1 MKRLTDKRLAI
12 PPGQWQE
19 VVEDDPAVEIA
30 NGIQKMSNAAKE
42 SAKIIQDYLNKGKE
56 ANIDKPLKDWT
67 LGEVKAECEKHT
79 AHCVGC
85 PLWTDAAGCRLD
97 TSCYRDNDPKKWDLS
112 EPPRWTEQDKEDA
125 MMIKRLIP
133 WANQVNRGMEG
144 SLSLNPVTAIDRKL
158 FPLLKPGES
167 AMLDE
172 IIGGG
177 E

>member
-1 MKRLTDKRLAI
+1 MKL
-12 PPGQWQE
+12 
-19 VVEDDPAVEIA
+19 
-30 NGIQKMSNAAKE
+30 
-42 SAKIIQDYLNKGKE
+42 
-56 ANIDKPLKDWT
+56 IDADNS
-67 LGEVKAECEKHT
+67 ECRCYNSERKK
-79 AHCVGC
+79 
-85 PLWTDAAGCRLD
+85 CRLKPFPP
-97 TSCYRDNDPKKWDLS
+97 TCWNLS

-125 MMIKRLIP
+125 MIIKRLIP

-177 E
+177 D

>member
-1 MKRLTDKRLAI
+1 MNTNKPLSEWT
-12 PPGQWQE
+12 
-19 VVEDDPAVEIA
+19 
-30 NGIQKMSNAAKE
+30 AKE
-42 SAKIIQDYLNKGKE
+42 IVE
-56 ANIDKPLKDWT
+56 
-67 LGEVKAECEKHT
+67 ECDRHVCCSSECRCYNSERKK
-79 AHCVGC
+79 
-85 PLWTDAAGCRLD
+85 CRLKPFPPP
-97 TSCYRDNDPKKWDLS
+97 CWNLS

-172 IIGGG
+172 IIGGA

>member
-1 MKRLTDKRLAI
+1 M
-12 PPGQWQE
+12 
-19 VVEDDPAVEIA
+19 
-30 NGIQKMSNAAKE
+30 N
-42 SAKIIQDYLNKGKE
+42 
-56 ANIDKPLKDWT
+56 KPLSEWT
-67 LGEVKAECEKHT
+67 LGEIKAECVKRNSFCEANGTCPFFVLRSEKL
-79 AHCVGC
+79 HCKIMNDVGNA
-85 PLWTDAAGCRLD
+85 P
-97 TSCYRDNDPKKWDLS
+97 PKIWDLS

-172 IIGGG
+172 IIGGTN

>member
-1 MKRLTDKRLAI
+1 M
-12 PPGQWQE
+12 
-19 VVEDDPAVEIA
+19 
-30 NGIQKMSNAAKE
+30 N
-42 SAKIIQDYLNKGKE
+42 
-56 ANIDKPLKDWT
+56 KPLSEWT
-67 LGEVKAECEKHT
+67 LGEVQKYCKITQCRDCCIGLWCENINQ
-79 AHCVGC
+79 G
-85 PLWTDAAGCRLD
+85 PSG
-97 TSCYRDNDPKKWDLS
+97 WDLS

-177 E
+177 D

>member
-1 MKRLTDKRLAI
+1 M
-12 PPGQWQE
+12 
-19 VVEDDPAVEIA
+19 
-30 NGIQKMSNAAKE
+30 
-42 SAKIIQDYLNKGKE
+42 
-56 ANIDKPLKDWT
+56 NINKPLSEWT
-67 LGEVKAECEKHT
+67 LGEVKAECEKT
-79 AHCVGC
+79 GDCSV
-85 PLWTDAAGCRLD
+85 CRFC
-97 TSCYRDNDPKKWDLS
+97 SKKESGICHIVDLVVDSDFPDSWDLS

-172 IIGGG
+172 IIGGA

>member
-1 MKRLTDKRLAI
+1 M
-12 PPGQWQE
+12 
-19 VVEDDPAVEIA
+19 
-30 NGIQKMSNAAKE
+30 N
-42 SAKIIQDYLNKGKE
+42 
-56 ANIDKPLKDWT
+56 KPLSEWT
-67 LGEVKAECEKHT
+67 LGEIKSECKRCNGNCINAVCPMVKWISKDEMA
-79 AHCVGC
+79 CVIIRELRK
-85 PLWTDAAGCRLD
+85 PTPA
-97 TSCYRDNDPKKWDLS
+97 SWDLS

-167 AMLDE
+167 AMLNE
-172 IIGGG
+172 IIGGA

>member
-1 MKRLTDKRLAI
+1 M
-12 PPGQWQE
+12 
-19 VVEDDPAVEIA
+19 
-30 NGIQKMSNAAKE
+30 N
-42 SAKIIQDYLNKGKE
+42 
-56 ANIDKPLKDWT
+56 KPLSEWT
-67 LGEVKAECEKHT
+67 LGEIKAECKRCNGNCINAVCPMVKWISKDEM
-79 AHCVGC
+79 ACVIIRELRK
-85 PLWTDAAGCRLD
+85 PTPA
-97 TSCYRDNDPKKWDLS
+97 SWDLS

>member
-1 MKRLTDKRLAI
+1 MSENKKPRIAEILGVEVGERFSVEGQRGGDPLYVDRDGWVRYVGDGAI
-12 PPGQWQE
+12 STS
-19 VVEDDPAVEIA
+19 AVTIA
-30 NGIQKMSNAAKE
+30 INHPDR
-42 SAKIIQDYLNKGKE
+42 IIRK
-56 ANIDKPLKDWT
+56 
-67 LGEVKAECEKHT
+67 
-79 AHCVGC
+79 
-85 PLWTDAAGCRLD
+85 
-97 TSCYRDNDPKKWDLS
+97 S
-112 EPPRWTEQDKEDA
+112 RWTEQDKEDA

-172 IIGGG
+172 IIGGA

>member
-1 MKRLTDKRLAI
+1 MSENKKPRIAEILGVEVGERFSVKGQRGGDPLYVDRDGWVRYESDDGISSSAVQIAI
-12 PPGQWQE
+12 NHP
-19 VVEDDPAVEIA
+19 DR
-30 NGIQKMSNAAKE
+30 
-42 SAKIIQDYLNKGKE
+42 IIRK
-56 ANIDKPLKDWT
+56 
-67 LGEVKAECEKHT
+67 
-79 AHCVGC
+79 
-85 PLWTDAAGCRLD
+85 
-97 TSCYRDNDPKKWDLS
+97 S
-112 EPPRWTEQDKEDA
+112 RWTEQDKEDA

>member
-1 MKRLTDKRLAI
+1 MNKPLSEWT
-12 PPGQWQE
+12 
-19 VVEDDPAVEIA
+19 
-30 NGIQKMSNAAKE
+30 AKE
-42 SAKIIQDYLNKGKE
+42 IVE
-56 ANIDKPLKDWT
+56 
-67 LGEVKAECEKHT
+67 ECDRHVCCSSECRCYNSERKK
-79 AHCVGC
+79 
-85 PLWTDAAGCRLD
+85 CRLKPFPPP
-97 TSCYRDNDPKKWDLS
+97 CWNLS

-133 WANQVNRGMEG
+133 RANQVNRGMEG

>member
-1 MKRLTDKRLAI
+1 MNTKPLSEWT
-12 PPGQWQE
+12 
-19 VVEDDPAVEIA
+19 
-30 NGIQKMSNAAKE
+30 AKE
-42 SAKIIQDYLNKGKE
+42 IVE
-56 ANIDKPLKDWT
+56 
-67 LGEVKAECEKHT
+67 ECDRHVCCSSECRCYNSERKK
-79 AHCVGC
+79 
-85 PLWTDAAGCRLD
+85 CRLKPFPPP
-97 TSCYRDNDPKKWDLS
+97 CWNLS

-172 IIGGG
+172 IIGGA

>member
-1 MKRLTDKRLAI
+1 MNKPLSEWT
-12 PPGQWQE
+12 
-19 VVEDDPAVEIA
+19 
-30 NGIQKMSNAAKE
+30 AKE
-42 SAKIIQDYLNKGKE
+42 IVE
-56 ANIDKPLKDWT
+56 
-67 LGEVKAECEKHT
+67 ECDRHVCCSSECRCYNSERKK
-79 AHCVGC
+79 
-85 PLWTDAAGCRLD
+85 CRLKQFPPP
-97 TSCYRDNDPKKWDLS
+97 CWNLS

-172 IIGGG
+172 IIGGA

>member
-1 MKRLTDKRLAI
+1 MNT
-12 PPGQWQE
+12 
-19 VVEDDPAVEIA
+19 
-30 NGIQKMSNAAKE
+30 
-42 SAKIIQDYLNKGKE
+42 
-56 ANIDKPLKDWT
+56 KPLSEWT
-67 LGEVKAECEKHT
+67 AREIVKECEGHNDCSSECRCYNSERKK
-79 AHCVGC
+79 
-85 PLWTDAAGCRLD
+85 CRLKPFPPP
-97 TSCYRDNDPKKWDLS
+97 CWNLS

-172 IIGGG
+172 IIGGA

>member
-1 MKRLTDKRLAI
+1 MNTKPLSEWT
-12 PPGQWQE
+12 
-19 VVEDDPAVEIA
+19 
-30 NGIQKMSNAAKE
+30 AKE
-42 SAKIIQDYLNKGKE
+42 IVE
-56 ANIDKPLKDWT
+56 
-67 LGEVKAECEKHT
+67 ECARHVCCCLECRCYNSERKK
-79 AHCVGC
+79 
-85 PLWTDAAGCRLD
+85 CRLKPFPP
-97 TSCYRDNDPKKWDLS
+97 SCWNLS

-158 FPLLKPGES
+158 FPLLKPGETVT
-167 AMLDE
+167 LDE

>member
-1 MKRLTDKRLAI
+1 MNTKPLSEWT
-12 PPGQWQE
+12 
-19 VVEDDPAVEIA
+19 
-30 NGIQKMSNAAKE
+30 AKE
-42 SAKIIQDYLNKGKE
+42 IVE
-56 ANIDKPLKDWT
+56 
-67 LGEVKAECEKHT
+67 ECDRHDCCSSECRCYNSERKK
-79 AHCVGC
+79 
-85 PLWTDAAGCRLD
+85 CRLKPP
-97 TSCYRDNDPKKWDLS
+97 TPACWDLS

-172 IIGGG
+172 IIGGA

>member
-1 MKRLTDKRLAI
+1 MNT
-12 PPGQWQE
+12 
-19 VVEDDPAVEIA
+19 
-30 NGIQKMSNAAKE
+30 
-42 SAKIIQDYLNKGKE
+42 
-56 ANIDKPLKDWT
+56 KPLSEWT
-67 LGEVKAECEKHT
+67 LAEVKAECKKHDRGCNSCMFYST
-79 AHCVGC
+79 VGHCRISQNGDFSDC
-85 PLWTDAAGCRLD
+85 PFSDCPEA
-97 TSCYRDNDPKKWDLS
+97 WDLS

-172 IIGGG
+172 IIGGTN

>member
-1 MKRLTDKRLAI
+1 MNKPLCEWT
-12 PPGQWQE
+12 
-19 VVEDDPAVEIA
+19 
-30 NGIQKMSNAAKE
+30 AKE
-42 SAKIIQDYLNKGKE
+42 IVE
-56 ANIDKPLKDWT
+56 
-67 LGEVKAECEKHT
+67 ECDRHVCCSSECRCYNSERKK
-79 AHCVGC
+79 
-85 PLWTDAAGCRLD
+85 CRLKPFPPP
-97 TSCYRDNDPKKWDLS
+97 CWNLS

-172 IIGGG
+172 IIGGA

>member
-1 MKRLTDKRLAI
+1 M
-12 PPGQWQE
+12 
-19 VVEDDPAVEIA
+19 
-30 NGIQKMSNAAKE
+30 
-42 SAKIIQDYLNKGKE
+42 NKLLSE
-56 ANIDKPLKDWT
+56 WT
-67 LGEVKAECEKHT
+67 LGEVQKYCKITQCGDCCIGLWCENVNK
-79 AHCVGC
+79 G
-85 PLWTDAAGCRLD
+85 P
-97 TSCYRDNDPKKWDLS
+97 SNWDLS

>member
-1 MKRLTDKRLAI
+1 M
-12 PPGQWQE
+12 
-19 VVEDDPAVEIA
+19 
-30 NGIQKMSNAAKE
+30 N
-42 SAKIIQDYLNKGKE
+42 
-56 ANIDKPLKDWT
+56 KPLKDWT
-67 LGEVKAECEKHT
+67 LGEIAAECEKH
-79 AHCVGC
+79 AGYCKADAC
-85 PLWTDAAGCRLD
+85 PLFTVDTEDCKIKEICRI
-97 TSCYRDNDPKKWDLS
+97 YPRFWIFS

-172 IIGGG
+172 IIGGA

>member
-1 MKRLTDKRLAI
+1 MNKPLSEWT
-12 PPGQWQE
+12 
-19 VVEDDPAVEIA
+19 
-30 NGIQKMSNAAKE
+30 AKE
-42 SAKIIQDYLNKGKE
+42 IVE
-56 ANIDKPLKDWT
+56 
-67 LGEVKAECEKHT
+67 ECDRHVCCSSECRCYNSERKK
-79 AHCVGC
+79 
-85 PLWTDAAGCRLD
+85 CRLKPFPPP
-97 TSCYRDNDPKKWDLS
+97 CWNLS

-172 IIGGG
+172 IIGGA

>member
-1 MKRLTDKRLAI
+1 M
-12 PPGQWQE
+12 
-19 VVEDDPAVEIA
+19 
-30 NGIQKMSNAAKE
+30 N
-42 SAKIIQDYLNKGKE
+42 
-56 ANIDKPLKDWT
+56 KPLSEWT
-67 LGEVKAECEKHT
+67 LGEAQKYCES
-79 AHCVGC
+79 
-85 PLWTDAAGCRLD
+85 AGC
-97 TSCYRDNDPKKWDLS
+97 TSCKIGNGHCPINGSPNIWDLS

-167 AMLDE
+167 ATLDE
-172 IIGGG
+172 IIGGTN